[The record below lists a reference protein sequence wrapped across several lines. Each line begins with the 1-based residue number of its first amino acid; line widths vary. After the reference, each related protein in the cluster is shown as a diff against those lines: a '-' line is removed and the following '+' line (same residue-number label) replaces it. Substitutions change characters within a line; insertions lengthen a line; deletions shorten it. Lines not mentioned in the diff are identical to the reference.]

1 MYIYTL
7 QFAAEHM
14 GISSLDDYRK
24 VVRSLYNPVV
34 MQEKCDKQIIQLLN
48 PTPSAQEINIDIVQM
63 SERN

>member
-24 VVRSLYNPVV
+24 VVRSFYNPVV
-34 MQEKCDKQIIQLLN
+34 MQEKCDK
-48 PTPSAQEINIDIVQM
+48 
-63 SERN
+63 